1 MSGRRERERK
11 RRRGERRGRSAREKR
26 EGREKRKRKREKKK
40 EKKKSSPELVLGLP
54 VGDLVVAEPDADAL
68 ELAREDAGMRV
79 RERERVF
86 FKRGGESE

>member
-1 MSGRRERERK
+1 MRGEGGARERREKEEKRERER
-11 RRRGERRGRSAREKR
+11 EK
-26 EGREKRKRKREKKK
+26 KRKK
-40 EKKKSSPELVLGLP
+40 KKKSSPELVLGLP